1 MSYSKKKGDKSMQG
15 EKFTLMQYNISAILG
30 FIEAG
35 DFVIPEIQRPFVWK
49 RAQVRDLI
57 DSLYNGYPTG
67 YIITWKNPDVHTKD
81 GAVANGKR
89 VLIDGQQRITALMAA
104 VSGLEVLDEDF
115 NKDRIKIAFNPLAKD
130 SDKMFAVQD
139 ASHLKDKKWI
149 PDIAEVFKNE
159 FDPFDFAIKYCENN
173 SDVKPNE
180 INNAIMSLKGIA
192 NRQIGV
198 IELDH
203 TLDIDEVTE
212 IFIRINSKGT
222 ALSQSDFVMS
232 KMASDTIHGGNTLRK
247 VVDYF
252 CHLAVKPDFYPQMIK
267 DEEFEKTE
275 YAAKIKWLARDNED
289 IYDPDYGDMLRVSF
303 MYSFDRAK
311 LADLVSLLSGRDFVT
326 REFKDDIVEDSYYK
340 LGEGIKV
347 FINEY
352 NFNQFVLAIKGA
364 GYKSSKQLNSQM
376 TLDFAYML
384 YLKLLK
390 DTTIPRDQIKH
401 HVQKWFV
408 LSTLTG
414 RYITSP
420 ESVMSRDIRLINEK
434 GFINFFNEVEASVL
448 SDTFWNIT
456 LPQNLETTST
466 NSPAFNTF
474 LAAQVNLNC
483 NSLFMHGTMISD
495 LINISGDV
503 HHIFPKAYLK
513 KNGVDSKGRYN
524 QVANFTYLDTQ
535 VNKAVKDDAPNIY
548 FGKVIE
554 QCENNSIAFGNIADR
569 DSLMKNLD
577 ENAIPQDVIG
587 MTVDDYDAFLVE
599 RRKLMAKLVEKYY
612 KGL

>member
-1 MSYSKKKGDKSMQG
+1 MQG

-81 GAVANGKR
+81 GSVANGKR

-554 QCENNSIAFGNIADR
+554 QCENTSIAFGNIADR
-569 DSLMKNLD
+569 DSLMRNLD